1 MTDKAKDA
9 DMEQT
14 KQPAAAAQQP
24 GAKSMRRSDNDA
36 LDKDGN
42 VKPEKLAENQRK
54 LHVGSD
60 HKTPDMK
67 KGHRGTFP

>member
-1 MTDKAKDA
+1 MTDKPKDA
-9 DMEQT
+9 GLEQP
-14 KQPAAAAQQP
+14 KQQP
-24 GAKSMRRSDNDA
+24 VAKGTKKSSSDA

-42 VKPEKLAENQRK
+42 VNPEKLADNQRK